1 MEINAEIN
9 KVFGAEMAK
18 LFADRIS
25 DEELSAV
32 AEKAWAEL
40 NKKEWTYGGGNKDSE
55 IEKKNKQTIL
65 DRIYKKINSIL
76 EEPIS
81 EEVLEKKA
89 REMVEAAR
97 KAGEEAIIRD
107 MAQHMVNNVLSIY
120 GRDEKIVYEVLNQL
134 HLMQTK

>member
-18 LFADRIS
+18 LFVDKIS
-25 DEELSAV
+25 DEELSAA

-40 NKKEWTYGGGNKDSE
+40 NKKEWTYGGGRKDSE
-55 IEKKNKQTIL
+55 IERKIKQTIL

-81 EEVLEKKA
+81 EEALEKKA

-97 KAGEEAIIRD
+97 KAGEEAIIRE
-107 MAQHMVNNVLSIY
+107 MAKNMVNNALSIY
-120 GRDEKIVYEVLNQL
+120 GRDEKNVYEVLNQL
-134 HLMQTK
+134 RLTSAK